1 MSAKLKEAGLF
12 LFAHGEDIYKST
24 AAKMLDLDED
34 AFYGLYPQLEEYHN
48 EVLEE
53 LNTNGYVDQTTLA
66 GRRREG
72 ITNRNEAIN
81 APVQGSAADGLK
93 MAMGE
98 VHKRLR
104 KFGGS
109 AFIAATI
116 HDELLIECDE
126 ADEPEVLEI
135 LKEAMVSTMD
145 ALVNAEGTPV
155 SITVDGG
162 ITNVLTKD

>member
-1 MSAKLKEAGLF
+1 VRKNRSVPNPVMSAKLKEAGLF

-48 EVLEE
+48 EILEE

-72 ITNRNEAIN
+72 ITNRN
-81 APVQGSAADGLK
+81 
-93 MAMGE
+93 
-98 VHKRLR
+98 
-104 KFGGS
+104 
-109 AFIAATI
+109 
-116 HDELLIECDE
+116 
-126 ADEPEVLEI
+126 
-135 LKEAMVSTMD
+135 EAMVSTMD